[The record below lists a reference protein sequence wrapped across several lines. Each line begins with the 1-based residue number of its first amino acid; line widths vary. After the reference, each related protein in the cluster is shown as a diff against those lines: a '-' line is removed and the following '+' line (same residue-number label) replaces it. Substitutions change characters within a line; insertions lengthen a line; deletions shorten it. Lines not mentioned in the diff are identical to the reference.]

1 MIETIRKLGL
11 FGIGA
16 WALTE
21 EKINEIA
28 KELVDKGEINKEEGK
43 KFVRELID
51 EQKKQKEEIEKR
63 ISEKVKETFGK
74 AKTET
79 KEDIERLERKI
90 DKLEEAIDKKLSE

>member
-1 MIETIRKLGL
+1 MIETIKKLGL

-28 KELVDKGEINKEEGK
+28 KELIDKGEINKEDGK
-43 KFVRELID
+43 KFVRELVE
-51 EQKKQKEEIEKR
+51 EQKKQKEEIENR
-63 ISEKVKETFGK
+63 ISETVKETFGK

-79 KEDIERLERKI
+79 KEDIERLEMRI
-90 DKLEEAIDKKLSE
+90 NKLEEEIKKLLE

>member
-21 EKINEIA
+21 EKISEIA
-28 KELVDKGEINKEEGK
+28 KELVDKGEINKEDGK

-51 EQKKQKEEIEKR
+51 EQKKQKEEIENR

-79 KEDIERLERKI
+79 KEEIERLERKI
-90 DKLEEAIDKKLSE
+90 DKLEEAIEKLSK

>member
-1 MIETIRKLGL
+1 MIEIIRKLGL
-11 FGIGA
+11 LGIGA

-21 EKINEIA
+21 EKINEMS

-51 EQKKQKEEIEKR
+51 EQKKQKDELENK

-74 AKTET
+74 ANMET
-79 KEDIERLERKI
+79 KKELKHLEKKI
-90 DKLEEAIDKKLSE
+90 DKLEKAIENLSK

>member
-11 FGIGA
+11 LGMGA

-21 EKINEIA
+21 EKINEIS

-51 EQKKQKEEIEKR
+51 AQKKQKNELESK

-74 AKTET
+74 AEIET
-79 KEDIERLERKI
+79 KKEIKRLEKKI
-90 DKLEEAIDKKLSE
+90 DKLEEAIEKLAK

>member
-1 MIETIRKLGL
+1 MIETIKKLGL

-28 KELVDKGEINKEEGK
+28 KELIDKGEINKEDGK
-43 KFVRELID
+43 KFVRELVE
-51 EQKKQKEEIEKR
+51 EQKKQKEEIENR
-63 ISEKVKETFGK
+63 ISETVKETFGK

-79 KEDIERLERKI
+79 KEDIKRLEMRI
-90 DKLEEAIDKKLSE
+90 NKLEEEIKKLLE

>member
-1 MIETIRKLGL
+1 MIEIIRKLGL
-11 FGIGA
+11 LGIGA

-21 EKINEIA
+21 EKINEMS

-51 EQKKQKEEIEKR
+51 EQKKQKDELENK

-74 AKTET
+74 ANMET
-79 KEDIERLERKI
+79 KKELKHLEKKI
-90 DKLEEAIDKKLSE
+90 DKLEVAIENLSK

>member
-1 MIETIRKLGL
+1 MIEIIRKLGL
-11 FGIGA
+11 LGIGA

-21 EKINEIA
+21 EKINEMS

-51 EQKKQKEEIEKR
+51 EQKKQKNELESK

-74 AKTET
+74 SEMET
-79 KEDIERLERKI
+79 KDEIKRLEKKI
-90 DKLEEAIDKKLSE
+90 DKLEKAIEKLTN